1 MLSSSGLGQRALF
14 VAVLM
19 AGTCLRLPAQTKPFD
34 GVWWMASTAAEQEG
48 FTFGYGDCFA
58 DPSALRV
65 RMLTD
70 DATLRIAVS
79 DYFQSHE
86 AKRTR
91 PVAEVLKEIWSGHL
105 PVRGEERAQPGEGWR
120 DRHGFFDGAWWKGS
134 NPVERLGFVEG
145 YTTCVNE
152 PKNKSRTLQLT
163 PAQYVQWVDRW
174 YTITG
179 DDEVTA
185 QRQAVKVADVL
196 MRVGNHPSFG
206 AQ

>member
-1 MLSSSGLGQRALF
+1 MVSCSGLGKRAFFLTLLITG
-14 VAVLM
+14 A
-19 AGTCLRLPAQTKPFD
+19 CYRLPAQAKSFD
-34 GVWWMASTAAEQEG
+34 GIWWLAGTAAEQEG
-48 FTFGYGDCFA
+48 FTLGYGDCYA

-86 AKRTR
+86 ARRTR
-91 PVAEVLKEIWSGHL
+91 PVAEVLKDIWGGHL
-105 PVRGEERAQPGEGWR
+105 PVRGEEKAQLGEGWR

-134 NPVERLGFVEG
+134 NPAERLGFVEG
-145 YTTCVNE
+145 YTSCINDS
-152 PKNKSRTLQLT
+152 KKKSTALQLE
-163 PAQYVQWVDRW
+163 PAQYVLWVDRW
-174 YTITG
+174 YAITG

-196 MRVGNHPSFG
+196 MRVGNHPSSG